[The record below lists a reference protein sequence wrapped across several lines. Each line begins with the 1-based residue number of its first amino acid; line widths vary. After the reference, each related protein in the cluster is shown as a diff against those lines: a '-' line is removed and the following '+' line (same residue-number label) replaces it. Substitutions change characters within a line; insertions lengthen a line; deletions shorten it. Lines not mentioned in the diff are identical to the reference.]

1 MRYEAYLDLPQGEKK
16 VITSSGDVVGLSK
29 DISKVLQ
36 EHGIR
41 ADVFGDFLIEYIRES
56 QPLYTLYVSGK
67 QFSMLC
73 PNIAFF
79 IELWITSAEKTFQ
92 SFLAI
97 INYSGSIQMS
107 ISKPELFDR
116 VILDVTKKTIDFL
129 DCLRVEMPF
138 LYRFIIFEFFS
149 SFRKL
154 SKVKFEGMVN
164 KNFILADYMDRGLV
178 WEIDSTV
185 MDYTTTISKKIL
197 SI

>member
-1 MRYEAYLDLPQGEKK
+1 VRYEVYLDLLQGEKK
-16 VITSSGDVVGLSK
+16 ILTSSGDIIGLSK
-29 DISKVLQ
+29 DLSKVLQ
-36 EHGIR
+36 ENGIR
-41 ADVFGDFLIEYIRES
+41 ADVFGDFVIDYVREI
-56 QPLYTLYVSGK
+56 QPLYTLHVSGK

-73 PNIAFF
+73 PNIAVF

-97 INYSGSIQMS
+97 INYSGSVQMS

-116 VILDVTKKTIDFL
+116 IILDVTRKTIDFL

-154 SKVKFEGMVN
+154 SKVKFEGIVD
-164 KNFILADYMDRGLV
+164 KNFVLADYKDRGLV

>member
-1 MRYEAYLDLPQGEKK
+1 MKYEAYLDIPQGEKK
-16 VITSSGDVVGLSK
+16 VLASSGDVVGLSK
-29 DISKVLQ
+29 DLSKILQ
-36 EHGIR
+36 DHGIR
-41 ADVFGDFLIEYIRES
+41 AEVFGDFLIDYIREA
-56 QPLYTLYVSGK
+56 QALYTLYVSGK
-67 QFSMLC
+67 QFSLLC

-79 IELWITSAEKTFQ
+79 IELWITTAEKTLQ

-97 INYSGSIQMS
+97 INYSGNIQMS

-116 VILDVTKKTIDFL
+116 VILDVTRKSIDFL

-154 SKVKFEGMVN
+154 SKVKYEGIID
-164 KNFILADYMDRGLV
+164 KNFVLADYMDRGLV

-185 MDYTTTISKKIL
+185 MDYTTAISKKIL
-197 SI
+197 ST

>member
-1 MRYEAYLDLPQGEKK
+1 MRYEVYLDLLQGEKK
-16 VITSSGDVVGLSK
+16 VLTNSGDIVGLSK
-29 DISKVLQ
+29 DLSKVLQ

-41 ADVFGDFLIEYIRES
+41 ADVFGDFVIDYVREA
-56 QPLYTLYVSGK
+56 QPLYTLHVSGK

-73 PNIAFF
+73 PNIAIF
-79 IELWITSAEKTFQ
+79 IELWITNAEKTFQ

-97 INYSGSIQMS
+97 INYSGNVQMS

-129 DCLRVEMPF
+129 NCLRVEMPF

-154 SKVKFEGMVN
+154 SKVRFEGIVD
-164 KNFILADYMDRGLV
+164 KNFVLADYKDRGLV

-185 MDYTTTISKKIL
+185 IDYTTTISKKIL

>member
-1 MRYEAYLDLPQGEKK
+1 MRYEAYLDLPQGDKK

-29 DISKVLQ
+29 DLSKLLQ

-41 ADVFGDFLIEYIRES
+41 AEVFGDFLIDYLKES
-56 QPLYTLYVSGK
+56 QPLYTLYVSGR
-67 QFSMLC
+67 QFSTLC

-79 IELWITSAEKTFQ
+79 IELWITTVQRTFQ

-97 INYSGSIQMS
+97 INYSGNIQIS
-107 ISKPELFDR
+107 VSKPELFDR
-116 VILDVTKKTIDFL
+116 VIFDVTRKSIDFL

-154 SKVKFEGMVN
+154 SKVKFEGIIN
-164 KNFILADYMDRGLV
+164 KNLILADYMDRGLV

-185 MDYTTTISKKIL
+185 MDYTTAISKKIL

>member
-1 MRYEAYLDLPQGEKK
+1 VRYEAYLDLPKGDKK
-16 VITSSGDVVGLSK
+16 VITSSGDLVGLSK
-29 DISKVLQ
+29 DLNKVLQ
-36 EHGIR
+36 DHGIR
-41 ADVFGDFLIEYIRES
+41 ADVFGDFLIDYVKES

-67 QFSMLC
+67 QFSALC

-79 IELWITSAEKTFQ
+79 LELWITTVQRTFQ

-97 INYSGSIQMS
+97 INYSGSVQLS
-107 ISKPELFDR
+107 ISKPEFFDR
-116 VILDVTKKTIDFL
+116 VILDVTKKSMDFL

-154 SKVKFEGMVN
+154 SKVKFEGIVD
-164 KNFILADYMDRGLV
+164 KNLVLADYMDRGLV
-178 WEIDSTV
+178 WEIDSTA
-185 MDYTTTISKKIL
+185 MDYTTEISKKIL